1 MFDQTAWGW
10 LSSLY
15 LLLGGLAG
23 GLALVSSIVRL
34 CNGGMESE
42 TRGPRSLGSF
52 PAASSCTALAA
63 LAMGLAC
70 LVFELD
76 NPDQAL
82 ALHPSF
88 SNADSWMTYGAWT
101 LVAGCVVFVANAVL
115 ATPRARAGL
124 LALFPHAG
132 NRTVVIAGNAAMAAA
147 AIVGLA
153 IAAYTGMLLRSAGS
167 IPMWDTPLLPVL
179 FTLSSCSM
187 GAEVSALLLCW
198 GDGAV
203 RGTRQK
209 TSLQP
214 AAAAYRAVS
223 IGAMAVALLETGILT
238 AYVIGRASASPL
250 GAEMAR
256 SLVEGELAP
265 WFWVGVVALG
275 IAVPLVCEAI
285 AVCPPQGAETGGPN
299 FHGALSAAQP
309 GARAAKAMA
318 RPIAAIVAAA
328 CSVAGSFALRCI
340 VIAVGVHEPLTAAQ
354 LVAASLGLF

>member
-34 CNGGMESE
+34 YNGGMSNE
-42 TRGPRSLGSF
+42 TGGPRSLGPF
-52 PAASSCTALAA
+52 PATSSCIALAA

-82 ALHPSF
+82 ALHLSF
-88 SNADSWMTYGAWT
+88 SNAGSWMTYGAWT

-132 NRTVVIAGNAAMAAA
+132 SRTVVIAGNAAMTAA

-167 IPMWDTPLLPVL
+167 IPMWETP
-179 FTLSSCSM
+179 CSP
-187 GAEVSALLLCW
+187 SYSPC
-198 GDGAV
+198 
-203 RGTRQK
+203 R
-209 TSLQP
+209 P
-214 AAAAYRAVS
+214 APWEQRFPHCYSV
-223 IGAMAVALLETGILT
+223 GAMERSEAPGKKQAPGQTPQPTGPSQS
-238 AYVIGRASASPL
+238 VPSQSPSSRRAPSRH
-250 GAEMAR
+250 M
-256 SLVEGELAP
+256 
-265 WFWVGVVALG
+265 
-275 IAVPLVCEAI
+275 
-285 AVCPPQGAETGGPN
+285 
-299 FHGALSAAQP
+299 
-309 GARAAKAMA
+309 
-318 RPIAAIVAAA
+318 
-328 CSVAGSFALRCI
+328 
-340 VIAVGVHEPLTAAQ
+340 
-354 LVAASLGLF
+354 